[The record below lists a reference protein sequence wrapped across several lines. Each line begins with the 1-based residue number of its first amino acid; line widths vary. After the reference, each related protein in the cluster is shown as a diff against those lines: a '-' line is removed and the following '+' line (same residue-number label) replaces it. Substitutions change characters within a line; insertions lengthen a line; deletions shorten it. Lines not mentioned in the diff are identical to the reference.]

1 MATSLEFLE
10 YARER
15 LDRFGALRARK
26 MFGEYMLYLNEK
38 PVFLICDNTVYV
50 KCLPSIAPAM
60 HGSPQA
66 APYEGAKPHYI
77 LDLDDSALL
86 DAVVPVLE
94 RETSVPV
101 RRKRAK

>member
-38 PVFLICDNTVYV
+38 PV
-50 KCLPSIAPAM
+50 
-60 HGSPQA
+60 
-66 APYEGAKPHYI
+66 
-77 LDLDDSALL
+77 
-86 DAVVPVLE
+86 
-94 RETSVPV
+94 PV
-101 RRKRAK
+101 RKKRAK